1 MKEKML
7 QWMMT
12 NLCAWACIE
21 QNALFRRAYLDL
33 FDDLSRQAQHW
44 PPDAGPKSRRFSLRS
59 ETLWKKR
66 LFYLIIESSPPGGR
80 AGISGG

>member
-21 QNALFRRAYLDL
+21 QNALFRQAYLDL
-33 FDDLSRQAQHW
+33 FDDLSRQAQH
-44 PPDAGPKSRRFSLRS
+44 
-59 ETLWKKR
+59 
-66 LFYLIIESSPPGGR
+66 
-80 AGISGG
+80 

>member
-33 FDDLSRQAQHW
+33 FDDLSRQA
-44 PPDAGPKSRRFSLRS
+44 PALTPGRRPQKPAF
-59 ETLWKKR
+59 
-66 LFYLIIESSPPGGR
+66 
-80 AGISGG
+80 

>member
-21 QNALFRRAYLDL
+21 QNALFRR
-33 FDDLSRQAQHW
+33 
-44 PPDAGPKSRRFSLRS
+44 
-59 ETLWKKR
+59 E
-66 LFYLIIESSPPGGR
+66 IGR
-80 AGISGG
+80 AHV